1 MCTAASYKTKNT
13 YFGRTLDYEFSYG
26 EKVVLT
32 PRKYPFHFRFLGENK
47 NHYAILGMA
56 HVNQDYP
63 LYYDAMNECGLAM
76 SGLNFVGNAFY
87 QEEKENEKNVGQY
100 EFLPFILSNCRN
112 VDEAEKLIREIN
124 LTKTPYSPQYPTSSL
139 HYILRDPS
147 RCIVVESMKD
157 GIHIYENKTGCL
169 TNNPPF
175 PHQMENLKNY
185 VSLSNEQNEKTFS
198 FDDSFYSRGMGG
210 IGLPGDLSSQS
221 RFVRVCFTSHFSCS
235 KEDEASSVNQFF
247 HILES
252 VWQTRGLCKMK
263 DQYEITIYASCMNL
277 EKGIYYWKTYE
288 RSQPYSVSMHK
299 ENLDSS
305 SLILFEEEPLPFAHP
320 LN

>member
-1 MCTAASYKTKNT
+1 MCTAASYKTKDT

-32 PRKYPFHFRFLGENK
+32 PRKYPFHFRFLEKNE

-76 SGLNFVGNAFY
+76 AGLNFVGNAFY
-87 QEEKENEKNVGQY
+87 HEEKKDAKNVAQY
-100 EFLPFILSNCRN
+100 EFLPYILSNCKN
-112 VDEAEKLIREIN
+112 VDEAEKMIKEIN
-124 LTKTPYSPQYPTSSL
+124 LTKTPYSPQFPVSSL
-139 HYILRDPS
+139 HYILRDS
-147 RCIVVESMKD
+147 NRCIVVESMKD
-157 GIHIYENKTGCL
+157 GIHVYENKTGSL

-175 PHQMENLKNY
+175 NYQMENLKNY
-185 VSLSNEQNEKTFS
+185 SSLSNEQPKRNFS

-235 KEDEASSVNQFF
+235 EDDEASSVNQFF
-247 HILES
+247 HILQS
-252 VWQTRGLCKMK
+252 VWQTRGLCKMEN
-263 DQYEITIYASCMNL
+263 QYEITIYASCMNL

-288 RSQPYSVSMHK
+288 RCQPYSVSMHK

-305 SLILFEEEPLPFAHP
+305 SLISFEEKPHPFAVAM
-320 LN
+320 N